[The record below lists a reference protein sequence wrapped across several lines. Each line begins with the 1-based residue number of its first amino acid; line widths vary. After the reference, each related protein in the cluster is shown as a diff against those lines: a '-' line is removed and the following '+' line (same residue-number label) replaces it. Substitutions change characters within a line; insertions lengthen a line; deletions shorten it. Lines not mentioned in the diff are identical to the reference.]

1 MHNVPTPV
9 RQKKS
14 GSPTRPAVTQTSERI
29 LDEAERLIATRGVF
43 GFALKDIADPL
54 RVRVPAIYKHYES
67 RDDVLVAVARRFVA
81 LLSKQFSYDL
91 AALSHPTQT
100 LQSVIEEF
108 ARFHLAHP
116 AYVRLSLIDFATPDG
131 GSEYIRLAA
140 GGPFRSNLNAGP
152 LAPMHRRLRQLLAAG
167 AKSGV
172 FREINEVDFYRL
184 IKSVLL
190 VRLVFPDDLLGT
202 KPVSAAGRRKVE
214 RMLWETALRHV
225 TTSL

>member
-43 GFALKDIADPL
+43 GFALRDIADPL

-81 LLSKQFSYDL
+81 LLSKQFSYDA
-91 AALSHPTQT
+91 AALSHPKQT
-100 LQSVIEEF
+100 LQTVIEEF
-108 ARFHLAHP
+108 ARFHLTHP

-167 AKSGV
+167 AKAGV
-172 FREINEVDFYRL
+172 FREISEVDFYRL

-190 VRLVFPDDLLGT
+190 VRLVFPDDLLT
-202 KPVSAAGRRKVE
+202 TTPVSAADRRKVE

>member
-1 MHNVPTPV
+1 MHKTPSPA
-9 RQKKS
+9 RPKKP
-14 GSPTRPAVTQTSERI
+14 GSPSRPAGTQTSERI

-43 GFALKDIADPL
+43 GFALRDIADPL

-100 LQSVIEEF
+100 LQTVIEEF
-108 ARFHLAHP
+108 ARFHLTHP

-167 AKSGV
+167 AKAGV
-172 FREINEVDFYRL
+172 FREISEVDFYRL

-202 KPVSAAGRRKVE
+202 KPVSAADRRKVE